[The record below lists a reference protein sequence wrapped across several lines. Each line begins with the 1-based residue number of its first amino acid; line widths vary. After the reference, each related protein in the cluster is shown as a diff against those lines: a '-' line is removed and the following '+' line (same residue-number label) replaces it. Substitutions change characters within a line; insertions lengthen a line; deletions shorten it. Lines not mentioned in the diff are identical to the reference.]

1 MVNLSVFK
9 FYSYSL
15 IGKLTPFLQLQE
27 FSKRNMTVDCSTS
40 SGRCFP
46 HNSSLKWVVPS
57 SLVY

>member
-1 MVNLSVFK
+1 
-9 FYSYSL
+9 
-15 IGKLTPFLQLQE
+15 LQLQE